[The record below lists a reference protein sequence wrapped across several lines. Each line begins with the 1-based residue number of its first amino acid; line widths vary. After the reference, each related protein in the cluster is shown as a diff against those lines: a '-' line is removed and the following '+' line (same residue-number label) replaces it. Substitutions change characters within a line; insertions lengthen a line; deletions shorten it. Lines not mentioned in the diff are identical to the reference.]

1 MIGYRGI
8 DGFRRATRVTA
19 WNVLFL
25 LAGLALVVVVGEVW
39 IRSIQPAVEKQPFT
53 ENTVLWDFSPRVGSR
68 LKPNSEVRFTNGR
81 DFWTVTRINSLGF
94 PDREPIDGKRAAE
107 SCHVA
112 VIGDSIVEGLQ
123 VSIDEKLHIQ
133 LEELAARR
141 LPDLDVTASAWGLMG
156 TGQIAQTAF
165 YDEFVRRMN
174 PNLLVL
180 VFVPND
186 FIDNVPLL
194 NAINTGYD
202 PDRLPQR
209 SAERDKDGFMV
220 MRPPGGESRPHK
232 LPPPPLPPE
241 RRAKW
246 PLRFL
251 NWLESLASVRS
262 EGDRFSTF
270 AHRSGVLA
278 ERPRYAPILADG
290 PMPRDAYALVK
301 KASPRVREYALEYTS
316 FGLDRFK
323 ERADRDGVHL
333 VILSIQQMRERQ
345 SRGASPLFDA
355 LRALARTRGV
365 PVIDQYDHAIRQGV
379 EIFDLRWKH
388 DGHWNPLG
396 HRLAAEAL
404 VEWLAGNRRVC
415 DDGDESSPVD
425 DNRS

>member
-1 MIGYRGI
+1 M
-8 DGFRRATRVTA
+8 
-19 WNVLFL
+19 
-25 LAGLALVVVVGEVW
+25 
-39 IRSIQPAVEKQPFT
+39 EKQPFT
-53 ENTVLWDFSPRVGSR
+53 ENALLWDFHPRVGSR
-68 LKPNSEVRFTNGR
+68 LKPNSEVRLTNGR

-94 PDREPIDGKRAAE
+94 ADREPIDGKRAAE

-112 VIGDSIVEGLQ
+112 IIGDSLVEALQ
-123 VSIDEKLHIQ
+123 VSIDEKLHVR
-133 LEELAARR
+133 LEQLAARR
-141 LPDLDVTASAWGLMG
+141 LPELDVTASAWGLMG

-165 YDEFVRRMN
+165 YDEFVPRTN

-202 PDRLPQR
+202 PDRLPQQ
-209 SAERDKDGFMV
+209 SAERGEDGSMT
-220 MRPPGGESRPHK
+220 MRPPDGESWLHK
-232 LPPPPLPPE
+232 LPPAPFPPE
-241 RRAKW
+241 RRARW

-251 NWLESLASVRS
+251 NWLESLASASS
-262 EGDRFSTF
+262 ESNRFSAF
-270 AHRSGVLA
+270 AHRIGVLA

-290 PMPRDAYALVK
+290 PMPHDAYALVR
-301 KASPRVREYALEYTS
+301 KASPRVREYALEYTA

-323 ERADRDGVHL
+323 ERADRDGVRL
-333 VILSIQQMRERQ
+333 VILSIQQMRERR
-345 SRGASPLFDA
+345 SPGASPFDA
-355 LRALARTRGV
+355 LRALARTRGI

>member
-8 DGFRRATRVTA
+8 DRFRRAARVIA
-19 WNVLFL
+19 WNALFL
-25 LAGLALVVVVGEVW
+25 LAGLALVVGVGEVW
-39 IRSIQPAVEKQPFT
+39 IRLPQPSVEKQPFT
-53 ENTVLWDFSPRVGSR
+53 ENTVLWDFHPRVGSR
-68 LKPNSEVRFTNGR
+68 LKPNSEVRLTNGR

-94 PDREPIDGKRAAE
+94 ADREPIDGKRAAE

-112 VIGDSIVEGLQ
+112 IIGDSLVEALQ
-123 VSIDEKLHIQ
+123 VSIDEKLHVR
-133 LEELAARR
+133 LEELAAKR
-141 LPDLDVTASAWGLMG
+141 LPELDVTASAWGLMG

-165 YDEFVRRMN
+165 YDEFVRRTN

-194 NAINTGYD
+194 NAIETGYD
-202 PDRLPQR
+202 PDRLPQQ
-209 SAERDKDGFMV
+209 SAERGEDGSMT
-220 MRPPGGESRPHK
+220 MRPPDGESWLHK
-232 LPPPPLPPE
+232 LPPAPPPPE
-241 RRAKW
+241 RRARW

-262 EGDRFSTF
+262 EGARFSAF
-270 AHRSGVLA
+270 AHRIGVLA
-278 ERPRYAPILADG
+278 ERPRYAPILVDG
-290 PMPRDAYALVK
+290 PMPHDAYALVRE
-301 KASPRVREYALEYTS
+301 ASPRVREYALEYTS

-323 ERADRDGVHL
+323 ERADRDGVRL
-333 VILSIQQMRERQ
+333 VILSIQQMRERR
-345 SRGASPLFDA
+345 SPGASPFDA
-355 LRALARTRGV
+355 LRALARTHGI
-365 PVIDQYDHAIRQGV
+365 PVIDQYDHAVRQGV

-415 DDGDESSPVD
+415 DDGDESSLVD